1 MKTNNFY
8 VKYNNIYEVVYYK
21 NLITSI
27 DIRKDIDRFSVQTRT
42 IINKIIGRDLNTVLV
57 FIDRAQTGDAFS
69 VK

>member
-57 FIDRAQTGDAFS
+57 FIDRAQTRDAFS

>member
-8 VKYNNIYEVVYYK
+8 VKYNTIYEVVYYK

-57 FIDRAQTGDAFS
+57 FIDRAQTRDAFS